1 MVDLLSLDNLELQGL
16 LKELGEPSFRA
27 KQIFSWLHKGV
38 DFSGMKN
45 LPKGLIDKLSSSY
58 IANPVKIL
66 ETYTSKID
74 GTIKLLYLL
83 PDNNIVEG
91 VLMKYKYGN
100 TLCVS
105 TQVGCRMGCK
115 FCASCLDGLIRNLT
129 AGEILG
135 QIVAVNKF
143 LGGDLT
149 NRAITNVVLMGSGE
163 PLDNYDNVTKFFK
176 LLEDKNGLNISMRN
190 ISLSTSGLCNN
201 IYRLADEGYHITLT
215 ISLHSSSNEYRSSI
229 MPINKKYPIEELMK
243 AAKYYFDKTGRR
255 VIFEYCMIEGVTD
268 SEEQAKKLAEI
279 TKGFP
284 THINLI
290 RLNKV
295 KERDLNRASE
305 DSIQNFLKVLE
316 DNGASATI
324 RRTLG
329 SDIDGA
335 CGQLR
340 RKYLSGGK
348 NH

>member
-1 MVDLLSLDNLELQGL
+1 
-16 LKELGEPSFRA
+16 
-27 KQIFSWLHKGV
+27 
-38 DFSGMKN
+38 MKN
-45 LPKGLIDKLSSSY
+45 LPKTLISKLSSNY

-66 ETYTSKID
+66 ETYISKID

-115 FCASCLDGLIRNLT
+115 FCASCLDGLIRNLS

-135 QIVAVNKF
+135 QIVAVNRF
-143 LGGDLT
+143 LGGDL
-149 NRAITNVVLMGSGE
+149 NERAVTNVVLMGSGE
-163 PLDNYDNVTKFFK
+163 PLDNYDNVTKFFR
-176 LLEDKNGLNISMRN
+176 LLEDKDGLNISMRN
-190 ISLSTSGLCNN
+190 ISLSTSGLCDN

-215 ISLHSSSNEYRSSI
+215 ISLHSSSNDYRSSI
-229 MPINKKYPIEELMK
+229 MPVNKKYPIEELMK
-243 AAKYYFDKTGRR
+243 AAKYYFNKTGRR

-268 SEEQAKKLAEI
+268 SIEQAKKLAEL

-305 DSIQNFLKVLE
+305 DSIQNFLNVLQE
-316 DNGASATI
+316 NGASATI

-340 RKYLSGGK
+340 RKYLSGGQ

>member
-1 MVDLLSLDNLELQGL
+1 MVDLLSFEKEELVSL
-16 LKELGEPSFRA
+16 LKDLSEPTFRG

-38 DFSGMKN
+38 DFQGMKN
-45 LPKGLIDKLSSSY
+45 LPKALTEKLANNY

-66 ETYTSKID
+66 EKYTSKID

-83 PDNNIVEG
+83 PDNNIIEG

-135 QIVAVNKF
+135 QIVAVNSM
-143 LGGDLT
+143 LGGDIN
-149 NRAITNVVLMGSGE
+149 NRMVTNVVLMGSGE
-163 PLDNYDNVTKFFK
+163 PLDNYDNVTKFFR
-176 LLEDKNGLNISMRN
+176 LLEDKDGLNISMRN
-190 ISLSTSGLCNN
+190 ISLSTSGLCDK

-215 ISLHSSSNEYRSSI
+215 ISLHSSDNQYRSSI
-229 MPINKKYPIEELMK
+229 MPVNNKYPIEDLIK
-243 AAKYYFDKTGRR
+243 AARYYFDKTGRR

-268 SEEQAKKLAEI
+268 SSEQAKKLAEL

-305 DSIQNFLKVLE
+305 DSIQNFLHILE
-316 DNGASATI
+316 KNGASATI

-340 RKYLSGGK
+340 RKYLSGGQ